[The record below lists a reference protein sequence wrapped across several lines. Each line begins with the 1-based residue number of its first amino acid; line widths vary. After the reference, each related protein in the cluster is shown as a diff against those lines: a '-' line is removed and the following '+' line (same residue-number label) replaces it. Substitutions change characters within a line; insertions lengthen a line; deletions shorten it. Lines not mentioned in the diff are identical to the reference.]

1 MVKMRAVVFSDSHGN
16 YDVLEKI
23 MERHKDNADI
33 FIHLGDGEREL
44 ELIQYVYNDKKICFV
59 SGNCDW
65 GTDKPD
71 YDIIKFGG
79 KTIFFTHGA
88 RFGVKG
94 DLNIAKLFARKN
106 EADILLFGHT
116 HIAMTDYE
124 DGLYIMNP
132 GSCGRPRSGGPSYGI
147 IDITEAGIAMHTVE
161 I

>member
-1 MVKMRAVVFSDSHGN
+1 MRVIVFSDSHGN

-23 MERHKDNADI
+23 MERHKGDGDV
-33 FIHLGDGEREL
+33 FIHLGDGEREF
-44 ELIQYVYNDKKICFV
+44 ELLTYVYNDKKLLFV

-71 YDIIKFGG
+71 YDIVKLGG

-106 EADILLFGHT
+106 EADILLYGHT
-116 HIAMTDYE
+116 HIAETSYD

-132 GSCGRPRSGGPSYGI
+132 GSCGKPREGLPSYGI
-147 IDITEAGIAMHTVE
+147 IDITEAGIAMHTAE

>member
-1 MVKMRAVVFSDSHGN
+1 MRAVVFSDSHGN
-16 YDVLEKI
+16 YDVLEQI

-44 ELIQYVYNDKKICFV
+44 ELIQYVYNDKKIYFV

-71 YDIIKFGG
+71 YDLIDFCG
-79 KTIFFTHGA
+79 KKIFFTHGA

-94 DLNIAKLFARKN
+94 DLNILKLYARKMN
-106 EADILLFGHT
+106 ADIALYGHT
-116 HIAMTDYE
+116 HIAYTEYD
-124 DGLYIMNP
+124 DGLYVMNP
-132 GSCGRPRSGGPSYGI
+132 GSCGKPRSGNPSYGV
-147 IDITEAGIAMHTVE
+147 IDITDAGVVTYTVE

>member
-1 MVKMRAVVFSDSHGN
+1 MRVIVFSDSHGN
-16 YDVLEKI
+16 FDVLEKI
-23 MERHKDNADI
+23 MERHKDDGDV
-33 FIHLGDGEREL
+33 FIHLGDGEREF
-44 ELIQYVYNDKKICFV
+44 ELLTYVYNDKKLLFV

-71 YDIIKFGG
+71 YDIIKLCG

-106 EADILLFGHT
+106 EADILLYGHT
-116 HIAMTDYE
+116 HIAETSYD

-132 GSCGRPRSGGPSYGI
+132 GSCGKPREGLPSYGI
-147 IDITEAGIAMHTVE
+147 IDITEAGIAMHTAE

>member
-1 MVKMRAVVFSDSHGN
+1 MRVIVFSDSHGN

-23 MERHKDNADI
+23 MERHKGDGDV
-33 FIHLGDGEREL
+33 FIHLGDGEREF
-44 ELIQYVYNDKKICFV
+44 ELLTYVYNDKKLLFV

-71 YDIIKFGG
+71 YDIVKLGG

-106 EADILLFGHT
+106 EADILLYGHT
-116 HIAMTDYE
+116 HIAETSYD

-132 GSCGRPRSGGPSYGI
+132 GSCGKPREGLPSYGI
-147 IDITEAGIAMHTVE
+147 IDITEVGIAMHTAE

>member
-1 MVKMRAVVFSDSHGN
+1 MRVVVFSDSHGN

-23 MERHKDNADI
+23 MERHKGDGDV
-33 FIHLGDGEREL
+33 FIHLGDGEREF
-44 ELIQYVYNDKKICFV
+44 ELLTYVYNDKKLLFV

-71 YDIIKFGG
+71 YDIIKLGG

-106 EADILLFGHT
+106 EADILLYGHT
-116 HIAMTDYE
+116 HIAET
-124 DGLYIMNP
+124 
-132 GSCGRPRSGGPSYGI
+132 S
-147 IDITEAGIAMHTVE
+147 
-161 I
+161 

>member
-1 MVKMRAVVFSDSHGN
+1 MRVIVFSDSHGN

-23 MERHKDNADI
+23 MERHKDDGDV
-33 FIHLGDGEREL
+33 FIHLGDGEREF
-44 ELIQYVYNDKKICFV
+44 ELLTYVYNDKKLLFV

-71 YDIIKFGG
+71 YDIIKIGG

-94 DLNIAKLFARKN
+94 DLNMAKLFARKN
-106 EADILLFGHT
+106 EADILLYGHT
-116 HIAMTDYE
+116 HIAETSYD

-132 GSCGRPRSGGPSYGI
+132 GSCGKPREGLPSYGI
-147 IDITEAGIAMHTVE
+147 IDITEAGIAMHTAE